1 MPVASA
7 VLRKTFGSYDQ
18 YEFMIP
24 QELASG
30 CFQAFR
36 DFFKKRPLQSVSQ
49 LYSFRP
55 VIMYFSDVV
64 VT

>member
-49 LYSFRP
+49 LVWLRL
-55 VIMYFSDVV
+55 VTMYCSVV